1 MSVMIVYLE
10 NIHISVWI
18 LCIFVSIVNISNTSF
33 DYLSIMLFKKCTL
46 IFPVLRPRIFDVC
59 VYGKQKK
66 KGLHLR
72 KPELS
77 RRVFAFQ
84 TGQNQYLVLQAVV
97 ASYAF
102 MTSEA
107 FFSETALD

>member
-1 MSVMIVYLE
+1 MIVYLE
-10 NIHISVWI
+10 NVHTSILNFCISV
-18 LCIFVSIVNISNTSF
+18 SMVNAWSTGFNCLLISS
-33 DYLSIMLFKKCTL
+33 FKKCTP

-59 VYGKQKK
+59 VYGKQRK

-77 RRVFAFQ
+77 RRMFAVQ

-97 ASYAF
+97 AFYAF